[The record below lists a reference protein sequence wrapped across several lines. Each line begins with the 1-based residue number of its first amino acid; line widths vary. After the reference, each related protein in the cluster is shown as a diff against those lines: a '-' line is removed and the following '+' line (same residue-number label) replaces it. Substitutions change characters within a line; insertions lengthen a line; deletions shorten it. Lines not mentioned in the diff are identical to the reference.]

1 MLYVVLEFYSHD
13 QYERVSGK
21 PGKPRSK
28 VTYQEA
34 EFEQLQR
41 WSLPCPEMVKVTKA
55 HASAE
60 EKFPCP
66 CLSEW
71 LGLK

>member
-1 MLYVVLEFYSHD
+1 MARTREGLETRKAQKGED
-13 QYERVSGK
+13 LSGGLARAV
-21 PGKPRSK
+21 PGEGP
-28 VTYQEA
+28 
-34 EFEQLQR
+34 
-41 WSLPCPEMVKVTKA
+41 LPCPEMVKVVKA

>member
-1 MLYVVLEFYSHD
+1 MASMKRGVETRESPEVRNL
-13 QYERVSGK
+13 VSPQQG
-21 PGKPRSK
+21 
-28 VTYQEA
+28 
-34 EFEQLQR
+34 
-41 WSLPCPEMVKVTKA
+41 SLPCPEMVKVAKA